1 VLFCGPFF
9 LLPFRT
15 TEAGDSAV
23 SPAPHVFAARIYKV
37 WLIRFVDVPKEISR
51 ALGSAKERIPVCGT
65 VGGLPLRTTLVPSG
79 NGRHRLA
86 IHGDIYRKL
95 RIDAGAVVEISLE
108 LDEESREP
116 VLPPSLIAALKF
128 SKVAAREFRAMTTAL
143 RRQIVRYLT
152 SAKSE
157 ATVERRVAKFVTRL
171 EKNPPSA
178 RSKAHKS
185 ARNKRAKGK
194 LLKTKFRRN

>member
-1 VLFCGPFF
+1 M
-9 LLPFRT
+9 T
-15 TEAGDSAV
+15 A
-23 SPAPHVFAARIYKV
+23 APHVFAAKIYKL

-51 ALGSAKERIPVCGT
+51 ALGPAKERIPVCGT
-65 VGGLPLRTTLVPSG
+65 VEGLPLRTTLVPSG

-128 SKVAAREFRAMTTAL
+128 SKVAAHEFRAMTTAL
-143 RRQIVRYLT
+143 RRQIVRYIT
-152 SAKSE
+152 STKSE
-157 ATVERRVAKFVTRL
+157 ATIERRVAKFITRP
-171 EKNPPSA
+171 EKDPPSA
-178 RSKAHKS
+178 RRKSRKS
-185 ARNKRAKGK
+185 APGSSKQKS
-194 LLKTKFRRN
+194 LRRK

>member
-1 VLFCGPFF
+1 V
-9 LLPFRT
+9 T
-15 TEAGDSAV
+15 A
-23 SPAPHVFAARIYKV
+23 APHVFAAKIYKL

-51 ALGSAKERIPVCGT
+51 ALGPAKERIPVCGS
-65 VGGLPLRTTLVPSG
+65 VEGLPLRTTLVPGG

-116 VLPPSLIAALKF
+116 VLPPSLVVALKF

-143 RRQIVRYLT
+143 RRQIVRYIT

-157 ATVERRVAKFVTRL
+157 ATIERRVAKFIVHL
-171 EKNPPSA
+171 EKDPPSA
-178 RSKAHKS
+178 RRKSRKS
-185 ARNKRAKGK
+185 AGRSSKQKS
-194 LLKTKFRRN
+194 LRRK

>member
-1 VLFCGPFF
+1 M
-9 LLPFRT
+9 
-15 TEAGDSAV
+15 

-51 ALGSAKERIPVCGT
+51 TLGSGKERIPVCGT
-65 VGGLPLRTTLVPSG
+65 VEGLPLRTTLVPSG

-95 RIDAGAVVEISLE
+95 RIDAGDVVEVSLE

-152 SAKSE
+152 SAKSD
-157 ATVERRVAKFVTRL
+157 ATVERRIAKFIVHL
-171 EKNPPSA
+171 EKDPPSRRKVGKSGRRPA
-178 RSKAHKS
+178 R
-185 ARNKRAKGK
+185 
-194 LLKTKFRRN
+194 LKKPGRKKYE

>member
-1 VLFCGPFF
+1 LCYSAAV
-9 LLPFRT
+9 FRT
-15 TEAGDSAV
+15 SISHVGIYRAV
-23 SPAPHVFAARIYKV
+23 IPAPHVFAAKIYKL

-51 ALGSAKERIPVCGT
+51 ALGSPKERIPVCGT
-65 VGGLPLRTTLVPSG
+65 VEGLPLRTTLVPSG

-95 RIDAGAVVEISLE
+95 RIDAGAAVEISLE

-116 VLPPSLIAALKF
+116 VLPPSLVVAFKF

-143 RRQIVRYLT
+143 RRQIVRYLV

-157 ATVERRVAKFVTRL
+157 ATIERRVTKFVARL
-171 EKNPPSA
+171 EKDPPSRRKA
-178 RSKAHKS
+178 RKS
-185 ARNKRAKGK
+185 SRKPAK
-194 LLKTKFRRN
+194 LKKPRRK

>member
-1 VLFCGPFF
+1 MIVL
-9 LLPFRT
+9 
-15 TEAGDSAV
+15 V
-23 SPAPHVFAARIYKV
+23 SPAPRVFAARIYKV

-51 ALGSAKERIPVCGT
+51 ALGSAKKRIPVRGT
-65 VGGLPLRTTLVPSG
+65 VEGLPLRTTLVPSG
-79 NGRHRLA
+79 NSRHRLA

-128 SKVAAREFRAMTTAL
+128 SKVAARRFRAMTTAL

-152 SAKSE
+152 SAKAE
-157 ATVERRVAKFVTRL
+157 ATVERRVAKFVARL
-171 EKNPPSA
+171 EKGPPS
-178 RSKAHKS
+178 RPKVSKS
-185 ARNKRAKGK
+185 SRQRAK
-194 LLKTKFRRN
+194 LKKPKRKKA

>member
-1 VLFCGPFF
+1 M
-9 LLPFRT
+9 
-15 TEAGDSAV
+15 
-23 SPAPHVFAARIYKV
+23 SPAPHVFAAKIYKV

-51 ALGSAKERIPVCGT
+51 AFGGAKQRIPVCGT
-65 VGGLPLRTTLVPSG
+65 VEGLPLRTTLVPSG
-79 NGRHRLA
+79 NSRHRLA

-116 VLPPSLIAALKF
+116 VLPPTLIAALKF
-128 SKVAAREFRAMTTAL
+128 SKVAAAEFRAMTTAL

-157 ATVERRVAKFVTRL
+157 ATVERRVAKFIVRL
-171 EKNPPSA
+171 EKDPPS
-178 RSKAHKS
+178 RRKVRKSTRKPIKLRKPRHKKKA
-185 ARNKRAKGK
+185 
-194 LLKTKFRRN
+194 

>member
-1 VLFCGPFF
+1 V
-9 LLPFRT
+9 T
-15 TEAGDSAV
+15 A
-23 SPAPHVFAARIYKV
+23 APHVFAAKIYKL

-51 ALGSAKERIPVCGT
+51 ALGPAKERIPVCGT
-65 VGGLPLRTTLVPSG
+65 VEGLPLRTTLVPSG

-95 RIDAGAVVEISLE
+95 RIDAGAVIEISLE

-143 RRQIVRYLT
+143 RRQIVRYIT

-157 ATVERRVAKFVTRL
+157 STIERRVAKFILHL
-171 EKNPPSA
+171 EQNPPSA
-178 RSKAHKS
+178 RRKSNKS
-185 ARNKRAKGK
+185 AGRRSKRKS
-194 LLKTKFRRN
+194 LRRK